1 MDSFTLHQVLVALT
15 WLLLMLLMSLLW
27 LLARFFERLSARRT
41 YYRWLLVPMAL
52 FTAAA
57 FQGVV
62 APGESPI
69 TYSTAFVGGLW
80 LSAFCL
86 SLYRKMTVR

>member
-27 LLARFFERLSARRT
+27 LLARFFQRLSARRT
-41 YYRWLLVPMAL
+41 YYHCLLVPMAL

-57 FQGVV
+57 FQAV
-62 APGESPI
+62 AAPEESLVA
-69 TYSTAFVGGLW
+69 YGTAFVGGLW

-86 SLYRKMTVR
+86 SLYHKMTLR